1 MSIQINHRA
10 HVLVVDDNEL
20 NRKLLT
26 RALEEQGHS
35 SITAQNGRDAL
46 MLLREES
53 GSDFDVVLLDILMPE
68 MDGYTTLA
76 EMQSD
81 SLLRHIPVIMISALD
96 EMDSV
101 IRCIEMGA
109 TDYLPKPFNP
119 TLLRARIGASLEK
132 KRLRDQEQKVLRA
145 LEREL
150 EIGREIQS
158 SFLPGELPQPPGWE
172 IAARFQPARE
182 VAGDFYDAFF
192 VGEGKIAL
200 VVADVCDKGVGAA
213 LFMALVRSLFR
224 ALALQNFASQ
234 GSDAVH
240 LKSTVTQTNDYI
252 AETHDNSNMFA
263 TAFVA
268 VLDLRSKAITYINA
282 GHNPPFVIGKNGVKA
297 QLGRTGPAVGVI
309 PKMKFDVLDT
319 RLEIGE
325 TLLAYTDGVTD
336 AEDPNRKEFSTERLI
351 SLVQVQHS
359 SAAGLLDAIQS
370 EIHDHIANAPQM
382 DDITL
387 LAARRM

>member
-1 MSIQINHRA
+1 MIVESDHRA
-10 HVLVVDDNEL
+10 RVLVVDDNEL

-26 RALEEQGHS
+26 RALEQQGHS
-35 SITAQNGRDAL
+35 ATTTQNGREAL
-46 MLLREES
+46 ALLRKD
-53 GSDFDVVLLDILMPE
+53 GGDDFDVVLLDILMPE
-68 MDGYTTLA
+68 MDGYATLA
-76 EMQSD
+76 EMQGD

-101 IRCIEMGA
+101 IRCIELGA

-158 SFLPGELPQPPGWE
+158 GFLPRELPQPPGWE
-172 IAARFQPARE
+172 IAARFQPAHE
-182 VAGDFYDAFF
+182 VAGDFYDAFYL
-192 VGEGKIAL
+192 GEEKVSL
-200 VVADVCDKGVGAA
+200 VVGDVCDKGVGAA

-224 ALALQNFASQ
+224 ALALRNFATK
-234 GSDAVH
+234 GSDAAR
-240 LKSTVTQTNDYI
+240 LEYTITQTNDYI
-252 AETHDNSNMFA
+252 VETHGNSNMFA

-268 VLDLRSKAITYINA
+268 ALDLKSKSITYVNA
-282 GHNPPFVIGKNGVKA
+282 GQNPPLIIGNNRVRA
-297 QLGRTGPAVGVI
+297 ELVRTGPAIGVI
-309 PKMKFDVLDT
+309 PGMKFDVLDA
-319 RLEIGE
+319 RLETGE

-336 AEDPNRKEFSTERLI
+336 AVDPNRNEFSANRLE
-351 SLVQVQHS
+351 SLAQLEHS
-359 SAAGLLDAIQS
+359 SAADLLDAIQS
-370 EIHDHIANAPQM
+370 ELRNHIASVPQI